1 AEDGIRDFHVT
12 GVQTCAL
19 PISAFSRTSRSLVFW
34 KITRLLRWPKA
45 SRYKVSADHFKKSKP
60 VRSRM
65 KMNPRPDTAATYAG
79 TRARRRSE
87 ERRVGKKLKA
97 GARPLR
103 DT

>member
-1 AEDGIRDFHVT
+1 
-12 GVQTCAL
+12 
-19 PISAFSRTSRSLVFW
+19 LVFW

-79 TRARRRSE
+79 TRARRAAIPPYNTGLMVTACTTSGRK
-87 ERRVGKKLKA
+87 RRYSRHKENKVAASCKGFF
-97 GARPLR
+97 PLR
-103 DT
+103 DMGTA